1 MRKRIFIY
9 GFLVSFIAVLLSGT
23 ITFFAMRASIINET
37 KLNAETIAGI
47 IINDINS
54 EADEYDYDA
63 RIKNLAEN
71 QKAIPYRI
79 TVIAPNGDVLG
90 DSSTDIEAM
99 DNHDMREEVIEAKA
113 NGVGSSRRY
122 SATLGINMLYV
133 AVLEETTGIIVRVAL
148 PLIELQRM
156 STRILS
162 LSALSV
168 IAGGLLSLIISLFV
182 ARGISWPINQMV
194 EAVRDLSTGKRQNMV
209 TLSTNTELDF
219 LSAEFNR
226 MADSLEKLL
235 DELKERNQAFDEVLS
250 SMEDGLMA
258 VNADLDIL
266 YLNRVAKEV
275 FALRDEKH
283 YEGKKLTAI
292 VYQSQLLKAV
302 KNCIAQREP
311 QVVKLKIGEKEAL
324 DYRLTVLPMHSARH
338 PEGAIIL
345 ITDITH
351 MLELEQMRTD
361 FVANVSHELRTPLTS
376 IRGYTEALK
385 DNGFEDIEHAK
396 RFLEIIEIEADR
408 LNGLIN
414 DLMELSKIENRAQ
427 DINIAEH
434 DISELAQ
441 EVVTL
446 LAINA
451 TKKNIA
457 VNINI
462 QKPIIVM
469 ANKHRLKQLL
479 LNLIDNGIK
488 YNKENGRL
496 DIEISAQGK
505 MLTIAV
511 MDTGEGIAADDIPR
525 LFERFYR
532 VEKSRAREL
541 GGTGLGLSI
550 VKHITE
556 LYQGSVTVESKK
568 GKGSKFIATMPIA
581 KI

>member
-54 EADEYDYDA
+54 EADDYDYDA

-99 DNHDMREEVIEAKA
+99 DNHDMREEVLEAKA
-113 NGVGSSRRY
+113 NGVGSSTRY

-148 PLIELQRM
+148 PLIELQRI
-156 STRILS
+156 STKILS

-182 ARGISWPINQMV
+182 ARGISRPISQMV

-275 FALRDEKH
+275 FALRYEKH

-311 QVVKLKIGEKEAL
+311 QIVKLKIGEKEAL

-396 RFLEIIEIEADR
+396 RF
-408 LNGLIN
+408 
-414 DLMELSKIENRAQ
+414 
-427 DINIAEH
+427 
-434 DISELAQ
+434 
-441 EVVTL
+441 
-446 LAINA
+446 
-451 TKKNIA
+451 
-457 VNINI
+457 
-462 QKPIIVM
+462 
-469 ANKHRLKQLL
+469 
-479 LNLIDNGIK
+479 
-488 YNKENGRL
+488 
-496 DIEISAQGK
+496 
-505 MLTIAV
+505 
-511 MDTGEGIAADDIPR
+511 
-525 LFERFYR
+525 
-532 VEKSRAREL
+532 
-541 GGTGLGLSI
+541 
-550 VKHITE
+550 
-556 LYQGSVTVESKK
+556 
-568 GKGSKFIATMPIA
+568 
-581 KI
+581 